1 MAGWTHDYTFDD
13 AGLRRRLMAYAANA
27 RDLSVPMEK
36 IGIAGMASTD
46 MRFEREVGPDGQA
59 WAALAPSTI
68 RKKAKAGRTAK
79 LQWSGRLRSSF
90 TRQVTPNSVT
100 WGTNLPY
107 ANAQQNGAQ
116 ISRHAHTVLD
126 SRISLRRAM
135 RTAKRKDGTE
145 VEFEG
150 FLFAREGDKRVV
162 AQSRR
167 VAGAATIII
176 PARPFAGINE
186 AEKAAYGQ
194 MVLDHVL
201 GPRES

>member
-1 MAGWTHDYTFDD
+1 MAGWTQDYTFDD

-27 RDLSVPMEK
+27 RDLSAPMEK

-68 RKKAKAGRTAK
+68 RRKAKAGRERK

-90 TRQVTPNSVT
+90 TRQVTANSVT

-116 ISRHAHTVLD
+116 ISRHAQTVLD

-135 RTAKRKDGTE
+135 RTVKRKDGTE
-145 VEFEG
+145 VEFSG

-162 AQSRR
+162 AQARR
-167 VAGAATIII
+167 VVGAGTIVI

-186 AEKAAYGQ
+186 AEKADYIKT
-194 MVLDHVL
+194 VRDHVL
-201 GPRES
+201 KRGES